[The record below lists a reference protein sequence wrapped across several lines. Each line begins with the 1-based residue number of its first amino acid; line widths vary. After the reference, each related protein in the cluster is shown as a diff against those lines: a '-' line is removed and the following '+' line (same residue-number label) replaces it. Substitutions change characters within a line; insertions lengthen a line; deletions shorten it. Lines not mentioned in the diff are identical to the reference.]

1 MELSLAVSIL
11 AVVITVVNFVLSRKD
26 KAVKESS
33 EESSSQKLIE
43 YRLNELTKKVDKILE
58 KLDRYDI
65 EIKNIVQEEMEKHIL
80 EYHK

>member
-58 KLDRYDI
+58 KLDRYDV